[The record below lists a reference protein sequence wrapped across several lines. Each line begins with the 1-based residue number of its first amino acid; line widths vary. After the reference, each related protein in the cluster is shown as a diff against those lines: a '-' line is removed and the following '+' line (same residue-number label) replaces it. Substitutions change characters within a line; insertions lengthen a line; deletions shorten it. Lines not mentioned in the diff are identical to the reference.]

1 MSSYDKYY
9 SNHESKSFIKVCNLC
24 KTEIK
29 YENST
34 KHTSNLRNH
43 LHYTV
48 PSKSFRPL
56 IYFSFFNVLL
66 NFLIDFSFL

>member
-43 LHYTV
+43 LKTKH
-48 PSKSFRPL
+48 S
-56 IYFSFFNVLL
+56 NV
-66 NFLIDFSFL
+66 FEET